1 MNFITRSESSLFYDT
16 GYSCDNAILLSVGS
30 EKFFI
35 TDGRYS
41 IEAKESIKSC
51 EVIESDNLLLTVVRF
66 LRNQKNLLIDPKE
79 WSFDEIIYLKNKLP
93 KLFFKEKKDF
103 FRINRAIK
111 NNDEIKKI
119 ENATIITD
127 RAFNR
132 FAEYLVNNG
141 IDKSESYLQYKAKS
155 IFSQFNDFE
164 LSFEPILA
172 FNQNTAKPHS
182 KPTQKLLHKDDII
195 LFDAG
200 IKFMKYCSDRTR
212 VSTFGRDL
220 HFHHNQIFNNL
231 KLQKIY
237 DIVRKAHDVAINSIK
252 VGMKAKNIDKIARD
266 IIDSYG
272 FSQFFS
278 HSLGHGVGLDI
289 HEFPF
294 ISKRS
299 EMIIENGMV
308 FTIEPGIYIPNEF
321 GVRIEDVVV
330 IKNGRAEIL

>member
-1 MNFITRSESSLFYDT
+1 
-16 GYSCDNAILLSVGS
+16 LLSIGS
-30 EKFFI
+30 DRYFI

-41 IEAKESIKSC
+41 IEARESIKSC
-51 EVIESDNLLLTVVRF
+51 EVIESDNLLMTVVSY
-66 LRNQKNLLIDPKE
+66 LRKQKNLLIDPKE
-79 WSFDEIIYLKNKLP
+79 WSFADISFITNRLP
-93 KLFFKEKKDF
+93 RLFIQKREDF
-103 FRINRAIK
+103 FRIKRAIK
-111 NNDEIKKI
+111 TNDEIKKI

-132 FAEYLVNNG
+132 FAEYLVNYG
-141 IDKSESYLQYKAKS
+141 SDKSENYLQYKAKS
-155 IFSQFNDFE
+155 IFSEFNEFE

-172 FNQNTAKPHS
+172 FNKNTAKPHAR
-182 KPTQKLLHKDDII
+182 PTQKLLNNGDVI

-212 VSTFGRDL
+212 VSTFSRDL

-237 DIVRKAHDVAINSIK
+237 DTVREAHDRAINSIR
-252 VGMKAKNIDKIARD
+252 VGMRAKDIDKIARD
-266 IIDSYG
+266 IISNSG
-272 FSQFFS
+272 FGKFFV

-294 ISKRS
+294 ISKKS
-299 EMIIENGMV
+299 DMIIEDGMV
-308 FTIEPGIYIPNEF
+308 FTIEPGIYIPDEF
-321 GVRIEDVVV
+321 GVRIEDIVV